1 MDIRTYYY
9 GRVSTT
15 SQSLLR
21 QIDEFKKL
29 GATDR
34 DIVTDKESGASLER
48 SGYLAL
54 KNTILRSGDT
64 LVVSSLD
71 RLSRTKEDIKNELQ
85 YYKDNKIRVK
95 VLDLPTT
102 MIDLPIG
109 QEWVFDMVN
118 SILIEVLGTIAERE
132 RITIRARQRAGIEA
146 SKRSGKVVFG
156 RPAIQKPS
164 NWDSVFISW
173 KSNEITAKK
182 AMELTNLKRTIF
194 YKLVKDNSK
203 CETKKSN

>member
-9 GRVSTT
+9 ARVSTANK
-15 SQSLLR
+15 SLLR
-21 QIDEFKKL
+21 QIEEFKKL

-48 SGYLAL
+48 NGYLAL

-85 YYKDNKIRVK
+85 YYKDKKIRVK

-102 MIDLPIG
+102 MLDLPNG
-109 QEWVFDMVN
+109 QDWVFDMVN

-132 RITIRARQRAGIEA
+132 RITIKARQRAGIEA
-146 SKRSGKVVFG
+146 SKKSGKVVFG
-156 RPAIQKPS
+156 RPSIQKPE

-173 KSNEITAKK
+173 KKNMITAKK
-182 AMELTNLKRTIF
+182 AMELTNLKRTSF
-194 YKLVKDNSK
+194 YKLVKDTLQ
-203 CETKKSN
+203 CETMRIN

>member
-85 YYKDNKIRVK
+85 YYRDNKIRVK

-102 MIDLPIG
+102 LIDLPIG
-109 QEWVFDMVN
+109 QEWVFEMVN

-132 RITIRARQRAGIEA
+132 RITIKARQRAGIEA
-146 SKRSGKVVFG
+146 SKKSGKVVFG
-156 RPAIQKPS
+156 RPSIQKPA

-173 KSNEITAKK
+173 KNNEITAKK
-182 AMELTNLKRTIF
+182 AMELTNLKRTSF
-194 YKLVKDNSK
+194 YKFVKDNQQY
-203 CETKKSN
+203 EMIRSN

>member
-9 GRVSTT
+9 ARVSTAN
-15 SQSLLR
+15 QSLLR
-21 QIDEFKKL
+21 QIEEFKKL

-48 SGYLAL
+48 NGYLAL

-64 LVVSSLD
+64 LMVSSLD

-85 YYKDNKIRVK
+85 YYKDKKIRVK

-102 MIDLPIG
+102 MLDLPNG
-109 QEWVFDMVN
+109 QDWVFDMVN

-132 RITIRARQRAGIEA
+132 RITIKARQRAGIDA
-146 SKRSGKVVFG
+146 SKKSGKVVFG
-156 RPAIQKPS
+156 RPSIQKPE

-173 KSNEITAKK
+173 KKNMITAKK
-182 AMELTNLKRTIF
+182 AMELTNLKRTSF
-194 YKLVKDNSK
+194 YKLVKDTLQ
-203 CETKKSN
+203 CETMRIN

>member
-1 MDIRTYYY
+1 MESRTYYY

-15 SQSLLR
+15 NQSLLR
-21 QIDEFKKL
+21 QLEEFKKL

-34 DIVTDKESGASLER
+34 DIVTDKETGSTLER
-48 SGYLAL
+48 GGYLAL
-54 KNTILRSGDT
+54 RNTILRSGDT

-71 RLSRTKEDIKNELQ
+71 RLSRTKEDIKKELEH
-85 YYKDNKIRVK
+85 YKENKIRVK
-95 VLDLPTT
+95 ILDLPTT

-132 RITIRARQRAGIEA
+132 RITIKARQRAGIEA
-146 SKRSGKVVFG
+146 SKKSGKVVFG

-173 KSNEITAKK
+173 KNNEITAKK
-182 AMELTNLKRTIF
+182 AMELTNLKRTSF
-194 YKLVKDNSK
+194 YKLVKDN
-203 CETKKSN
+203 